1 MLGNNRS
8 LNATGLGDLLLRLLN
23 LNASEDQQS
32 FPEMKVLNKIMRD
45 LNVGEGLP
53 EKALTYDQVN
63 Y

>member
-1 MLGNNRS
+1 M
-8 LNATGLGDLLLRLLN
+8 LLRLLN

-32 FPEMKVLNKIMRD
+32 FPEMKALNKIMRD

-63 Y
+63 FENNISVEY